1 MLVADR
7 DAESNGGPNGIR
19 TRVSTSPQAFASES
33 MTCGVLSQRGL
44 GRDGNPEAVSCLRAL
59 ISKALMADGFVG
71 AVFQAGLPKVAR

>member
-1 MLVADR
+1 
-7 DAESNGGPNGIR
+7 
-19 TRVSTSPQAFASES
+19 